1 MKKKIFAAIFIVLVL
16 MIGIFIFG
24 NDYQMSEKKVM
35 IHTKTNNLSTIMTFP
50 KHEKIKG
57 FIVFVHG
64 DGAQNAT
71 QDDGYKPLM
80 ERFAKQGYV
89 SISWDKP
96 GVGKSMGNW
105 LYQSMT
111 DRANEV
117 TEVIDWVH
125 KTYPNANYR
134 IGLWGASQAGW
145 VIPKVMKQ
153 ENKISFALLA
163 APAINVMRQ
172 GIYYNVWQAKKSGT
186 TNQEINRIKRN
197 FINDS
202 YLIQKYNTYQE
213 YKMHGGSE
221 KISADRYRFVR
232 KLLNEDATADLSQV
246 HGKIGLVLA
255 AKDKNVDSVETKNVY
270 SKVIDAKQ
278 LRIKTIPNV
287 EHRMIN
293 PDIAN
298 SDFLINLVGVILPK
312 YYLIDKN
319 YLDYCETF
327 VSQLS
332 S

>member
-96 GVGKSMGNW
+96 GVEKSTGNW
-105 LYQSMT
+105 LHQSMT

-125 KTYPNANYR
+125 KAYPNANYQ

-153 ENKISFALLA
+153 ENKINFALLA
-163 APAINVMRQ
+163 APAINVIRQ
-172 GIYYNVWQAKKSGT
+172 GIYYNVWQSKKSGA

-213 YKMHGGSE
+213 YKMHGGE
-221 KISADRYRFVR
+221 KISADRYHFVR

-270 SKVIDAKQ
+270 SKVIDAKK
-278 LRIKTIPNV
+278 LSIKMIPNV

-298 SDFLINLVGVILPK
+298 SYFLINLVGVMLPK